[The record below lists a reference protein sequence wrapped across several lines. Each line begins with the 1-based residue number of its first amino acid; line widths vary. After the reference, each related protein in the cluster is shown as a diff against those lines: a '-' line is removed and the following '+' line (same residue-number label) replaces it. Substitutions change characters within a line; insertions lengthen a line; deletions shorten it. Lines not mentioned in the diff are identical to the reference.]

1 LGRVSLEQTGWIAI
15 ADVDSLQQ
23 LPRQLPQY
31 SRHQQEDDID
41 ELEDSPELG
50 PDVVLDE
57 MSMKRTVWDLKE
69 QSTIVQ
75 MWAGSLASTFL
86 SNGMAC
92 LPMCVIP
99 ALVIASALTVCPV
112 HVLNI
117 RRLSLEPKCHS
128 SPNGRFEQPVPGP

>member
-1 LGRVSLEQTGWIAI
+1 LGRVSLEQTGWIATT
-15 ADVDSLQQ
+15 DFDSLQQ

-69 QSTIVQ
+69 
-75 MWAGSLASTFL
+75 
-86 SNGMAC
+86 
-92 LPMCVIP
+92 
-99 ALVIASALTVCPV
+99 
-112 HVLNI
+112 
-117 RRLSLEPKCHS
+117 
-128 SPNGRFEQPVPGP
+128 